1 LEGNNEGGEYNMAN
15 QVLDDRAANNP
26 EQQLSSR
33 ELRADILFALQNLTP
48 RERMVFELRH
58 FQGLKL
64 RTVGEILDTSEAS
77 IKNSLF
83 RATKKLHPE
92 LAVLNTRRNIRCS
105 NAGIPRILEV

>member
-58 FQGLKL
+58 FQGLRL
-64 RTVGEILDTSEAS
+64 RTVGEILNTSEAS

-83 RATKKLHPE
+83 RATKKLRLE
-92 LAVLNTRRNIRCS
+92 LAVHKSRRNIRCGS
-105 NAGIPRILEV
+105 ARIPRIVGV